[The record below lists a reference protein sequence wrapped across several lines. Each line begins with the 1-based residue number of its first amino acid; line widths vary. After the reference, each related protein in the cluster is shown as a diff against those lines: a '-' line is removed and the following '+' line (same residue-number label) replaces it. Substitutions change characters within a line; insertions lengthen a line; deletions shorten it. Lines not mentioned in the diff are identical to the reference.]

1 MKKAIILAGA
11 LALASGQVPTAG
23 ARGASQAVS
32 AVPAGADVNT
42 PGARGYLARGVL
54 MADNANWH
62 GAVDQL
68 TQALESGCLD
78 ARDTETARFQLARA
92 LAHLPGER
100 GLEAFRRFVADY
112 PSSALCE
119 RARMG
124 IADCLYDRCRWGE
137 ALAAYLEVRDEA
149 LTSTQRAS
157 LIYRLAYCRLMRG
170 EERAAL
176 TAFESLTSDP
186 VYGAGARFYVA
197 TIAYDEGD
205 LKRARQ
211 LLTPLEGSKEAPAD
225 MAPYYLAQ
233 IDYAE
238 GDFAKAASRAKQLLR
253 CADLAPEFKAETE
266 RIAGESLYRT
276 GDRDAAL
283 PYLERYVAETESP
296 KPSAL
301 YLLGL
306 DAYQQGD
313 NDRAVELLT
322 SVVNENNSLGQNA
335 YLLVGQAYLAQGN
348 YDAATMALER
358 ACRLDFD
365 EAAREQAYYNYGVSR
380 LRGGRVPFGS
390 TVTLFEDFITRYPE
404 SSLVPQV
411 RDYLVSGY
419 VADGNYASALA
430 TLDRAT
436 RRTDKVEAARQ
447 QVLYQWGVRQLQSG
461 QDREAAAHLAE
472 AASMG
477 RHDAA
482 LAAEASLWQGEA
494 LYRTGDYTGAVQ
506 ALNTYLKSGYAQG
519 QNRAMAYYDLGYARF
534 ALKQYGTAATD
545 FNNYLKY
552 AAAGSQA
559 DQRADALNRLGDC
572 RYYSH
577 DFDSAAKTYARAIEA
592 SPSTGDYPAFQQA
605 MMKGLERDH
614 EEKISLLDAM
624 MERYSRSP
632 LKARAMLETG
642 HALEALGRHD
652 EAIARYTEAAETY
665 PGTEHGRQ
673 GLLMAAIT
681 YNSLGDTPTAKAV
694 YRRVIE
700 RYPSSEEARTAAE
713 DLKHLSAADGTL
725 ARYAEFIA
733 DIPDAPALDDAEAS
747 ALMLSSATDA
757 ATAGRHAD
765 AIARADELLERYPDA
780 VEAVEALRV
789 KAEAEQA
796 LGMAPKAWETYTMM
810 ASKASSAEDVTAAR
824 LGLMRTG
831 RDLGKNDEVLAAAE
845 ALLASGGTG
854 TDERAEATFAKALSL
869 SNMGRADEAAELWK
883 GLAADPESLWGAKSA
898 WYLGSQYLAAGRLGD
913 AERVATTVIDSA
925 TPHEYWLAKA
935 FILLSDV
942 RRRQNNN
949 FEADEYLRALRE
961 NYPGTE
967 TDIFND
973 IDSRLAASPN
983 KSDRR

>member
-11 LALASGQVPTAG
+11 LALASGPAMTLGAKGAG
-23 ARGASQAVS
+23 QSVT
-32 AVPAGADVNT
+32 AVPAGADVNL

-54 MADNANWH
+54 MADDANWH

-68 TQALESGCLD
+68 TQALKSGGLD
-78 ARDTETARFQLARA
+78 ASDTETARFQLARS
-92 LAHLPGER
+92 LAHLPGDR

-112 PSSALCE
+112 PASALCE

-124 IADCLYDRCRWGE
+124 IADCLYDRGDWGE
-137 ALAAYLEVRDEA
+137 ALTAYLAVRDEA

-157 LIYRLAYCRLMRG
+157 LTYRLAYCRMMRG
-170 EERAAL
+170 QEKAAL
-176 TAFESLTSDP
+176 AGFESLTSDP
-186 VYGAGARFYVA
+186 VYGTGARFYVA
-197 TIAYDEGD
+197 TIAYDSGD
-205 LKRARQ
+205 LRRARQ

-238 GDFAKAASRAKQLLR
+238 GDFAKAAAGAKQLLR
-253 CADLAPEFKAETE
+253 RKDLDPAFRAETE
-266 RIAGESLYRT
+266 RVAGESLYRL
-276 GDRDAAL
+276 GDRAGAM
-283 PYLERYVAETESP
+283 PYLERYMAATDAP

-306 DAYQQGD
+306 DAYQQGKY
-313 NDRAVELLT
+313 DRAVELLT
-322 SVVNENNSLGQNA
+322 PVVNENNSLGQNA

-365 EAAREQAYYNYGVSR
+365 EEAREKAYYNYGVSR
-380 LRGGRVPFGS
+380 LGGGRVPFGS

-404 SSLVPQV
+404 STLVPQV

-436 RRTDKVEAARQ
+436 RRTDKVETARQ

-461 QDREAAAHLAE
+461 QNAEAAAHLGE
-472 AASMG
+472 AAALG
-477 RHDAA
+477 RHNAA

-494 LYRTGDYTGAVQ
+494 LYRTGDYAGAVK
-506 ALNTYLKSGYAQG
+506 ALNSYLKSGHASG
-519 QNRAMAYYDLGYARF
+519 QNRAMGYYDLGYARF
-534 ALKQYGTAATD
+534 AQKQYATAAAD

-552 AAAGSQA
+552 AAAGSPA

-572 RYYSH
+572 RYYAH
-577 DFDSAAKTYARAIEA
+577 DFDAAARTYARAIEA
-592 SPSTGDYPAFQQA
+592 SPATGDYAAFQQA

-614 EEKISLLDAM
+614 EEKIALLDDM
-624 MERYSRSP
+624 MQRYGRSP

-652 EAIARYTEAAETY
+652 EAIARYTEVAETY
-665 PGTEHGRQ
+665 PGTEHGRR

-700 RYPSSEEARTAAE
+700 HYPSSEEARTAAD

-733 DIPDAPALDDAEAS
+733 DIPDAPALDDAEAA
-747 ALMLSSATDA
+747 ALMLTSATDA
-757 ATAGRHAD
+757 AVAGRHAD
-765 AIARADELLERYPDA
+765 AIARADELIDRYPDA
-780 VEAVEALRV
+780 AEAVDALRV

-796 LGMAPKAWETYTMM
+796 LGMAPKAWETYTLM
-810 ASKASSAEDVTAAR
+810 ASKASSADDVTAAR

-831 RDLGKNDEVLAAAE
+831 RDLGKDDEVLAAAE
-845 ALLASGGTG
+845 ALLSSAGTG

-869 SNMGRADEAAELWK
+869 SNLGRADEAADLWK

-898 WYLGSQYLAAGRLGD
+898 WYLGSQYLAAGRLAD
-913 AERVATTVIDSA
+913 AERVATAVIDA
-925 TPHEYWLAKA
+925 GTPHEYWLAKS

-983 KSDRR
+983 KTDRR